1 MKALAAAL
9 LALSVGT
16 ACAADAPRLAAGL
29 WRMDV
34 NSGDM
39 QSGSATLCEKAPMT
53 ALEMAAQVIGVP
65 AGAECAISGT
75 VEAPGLSRYS
85 CKLKDG
91 VEMETVFFWQRL
103 QADEWS
109 AGSVVKLRPA
119 NQEAA
124 VLQLRLRRVGEC
136 K

>member
-1 MKALAAAL
+1 MKTLAASL

-16 ACAADAPRLAAGL
+16 TAAADASRLAAGL
-29 WRMDV
+29 WQIDV
-34 NSGDM
+34 TSGDM
-39 QSGSATLCEKAPMT
+39 QSGSGTLCEKAPMT
-53 ALEMAAQVIGVP
+53 VLEMAAQVVGVP
-65 AGAECAISGT
+65 AGAECALSGA
-75 VEAPGLSRYS
+75 VEAPGISRYR

-91 VEMETVFFWQRL
+91 LEMETVFFWQRL
-103 QADEWS
+103 QADEWT

-124 VLQLRLRRVGEC
+124 ALQLRLRRVGEC